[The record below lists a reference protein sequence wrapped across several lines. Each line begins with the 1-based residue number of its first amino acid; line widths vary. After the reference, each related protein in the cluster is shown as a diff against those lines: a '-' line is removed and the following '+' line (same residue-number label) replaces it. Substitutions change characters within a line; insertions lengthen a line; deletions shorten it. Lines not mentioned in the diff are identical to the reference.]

1 MSAYISTL
9 KFGVKQISR
18 DFMLI
23 LMIFAPF
30 LCGLVFKF
38 FLPFLDGFIADTFN
52 IDKVLMPY
60 YRIFDTM
67 LVYLTPTLI
76 CIISSFIILEELDDE
91 VSKYIFVTPVGYK
104 GYIFARLI
112 IPSIFAFCL
121 AWVALLLFQLT
132 RISVIL
138 SAALSLIATLYAFAT
153 TLAVVSVAKNKVE
166 GLALIKLA
174 GVTFVGALVPYFIA
188 GNVQY
193 IFAVLPSFWL
203 SMVLLDYGSHY
214 FFSSILIGIACTA
227 IWIWAFY
234 GVFKRKVS

>member
-1 MSAYISTL
+1 MKAYISTL
-9 KFGVKQISR
+9 KFGFKQISR

-30 LCGLVFKF
+30 LCGIVFKF
-38 FLPFLDGFIADTFN
+38 FLPILDGFIADTFKV
-52 IDKVLMPY
+52 DKVLLPY
-60 YRIFDTM
+60 YRIFDTL

-91 VSKYIFVTPVGYK
+91 VSKYIFVTPVGYT

-132 RISVIL
+132 EISVIL
-138 SAALSLIATLYAFAT
+138 SAVLALLATLYAFAT
-153 TLAVVSVAKNKVE
+153 TLAVVSIAKNKVE
-166 GLALIKLA
+166 GLALTKLT
-174 GVTFVGALVPYFIA
+174 GVTFAGIMVPYFID
-188 GNVQY
+188 GNAQY
-193 IFAVLPSFWL
+193 IFAVLPSYWM
-203 SMVLLDYGSHY
+203 SKVSLDYGSGY
-214 FFSSILIGIACTA
+214 FLSSMMIGIACTA
-227 IWIWAFY
+227 TWIWIFY